1 MTALLRIA
9 LLFALPQEYT
19 GLKRL
24 TAPWKLTTREPF
36 KSFVRHAPPKEL
48 LLIESGMGHDRM
60 LEALEW
66 LLGWTRP
73 DLVIAA
79 GFAGS
84 LAQDLAVGDVCLG
97 ERLIGY
103 DLQSHSQLRPA
114 MNVSVSERLA
124 HFCDERRI
132 RKAQMVTVTQ
142 PEAKPQL
149 ARDFEKTPSIMD
161 MESYFAGHW
170 CYQNHIPFLSF
181 RAISDGL
188 SDEIDFNLK
197 TISDSRGRVQ
207 IPLVV
212 ASVLKNPQLAR
223 SYYRSWKH
231 STKAAKN
238 LGRALAGLLN
248 LSSSE
253 LHTLI
258 EENRL
263 FV

>member
-1 MTALLRIA
+1 MTAPLRIA

-19 GLKRL
+19 ALKRL
-24 TAPWKLTTREPF
+24 TAPWKRTRREPF
-36 KSFVRHAPPKEL
+36 KSFVRQAPPQEL
-48 LLIESGMGHDRM
+48 LLIESGMGHERM

-84 LAQDLAVGDVCLG
+84 LAQDLVVGDVCLG
-97 ERLIGY
+97 GRFIY
-103 DLQSHSQLRPA
+103 CDLQPQSQPRPTI
-114 MNVSVSERLA
+114 NLKVSERLA
-124 HFCDERRI
+124 HFCAEHRI
-132 RKAQMVTVTQ
+132 RQAQIVTVNQ
-142 PEAKPQL
+142 PEPKPRL
-149 ARDFEKTPSIMD
+149 ARVFRETPSIMD
-161 MESYFAGHW
+161 MESYFAGQW
-170 CYQNHIPFLSF
+170 CYQNQIPFLSF

-188 SDEIDFNLK
+188 YDEIDFDLE
-197 TISDSRGRVQ
+197 TISDSLGRVQ

-212 ASVLKNPQLAR
+212 ASVLKNPQLFR
-223 SYYRSWKH
+223 SFYRSWKR
-231 STKAAKN
+231 SAKAAKN

-258 EENRL
+258 GENRL

>member
-19 GLKRL
+19 ALKRL
-24 TAPWKLTTREPF
+24 TAPWKLIRREPF
-36 KSFVRHAPPKEL
+36 KSFVRHAPLKEL

-60 LEALEW
+60 PEALEW

-97 ERLIGY
+97 ERLIGH
-103 DLQSHSQLRPA
+103 DLQLHSQPRPA
-114 MNVSVSERLA
+114 INVNVSERLA

-132 RKAQMVTVTQ
+132 RKAQMVTVKQ
-142 PEAKPQL
+142 PEAKPRL
-149 ARDFEKTPSIMD
+149 ARDFEQTPSIMD
-161 MESYFAGHW
+161 MESYFAGQW
-170 CYQNHIPFLSF
+170 CYRNQIPFLSF

-188 SDEIDFNLK
+188 SDEIDFDLE
-197 TISDSRGRVQ
+197 TISDSRGRVKV
-207 IPLVV
+207 PLVMTT
-212 ASVLKNPQLAR
+212 VLKNPQLAR
-223 SYYRSWKH
+223 SYYRSWKR
-231 STKAAKN
+231 SAKAAKS
-238 LGRALAGLLN
+238 LGKALAGLLN

-253 LHTLI
+253 LHTVI
-258 EENRL
+258 EENRS